1 MLFQSDMH
9 QNRDKAETAPAAVIA
24 GMLVPLL
31 LQCAY

>member
-9 QNRDKAETAPAAVIA
+9 QNRDKAETAAAVIA